1 MSRIA
6 AGLLVVTTALGSTG
20 CPSKKTVESVSGTV
34 ALDGKPAPGTIVG
47 FWPADPKAVLGAN
60 NYGRVVADDKG
71 QFSVAGDGK
80 NGFAAGD
87 YRLTFSRILDGN
99 GKPEPDAKPGENRCR
114 ETLSAAYLDPDK
126 SGVRVTLNR
135 PTTTLTLELKT
146 AGMPPPPAPPSS
158 AGK

>member
-6 AGLLVVTTALGSTG
+6 AVLLVSGALLSGTG
-20 CPSKKTVESVSGTV
+20 CPSRKNVESVSGTV
-34 ALDGKPAPGTIVG
+34 TLDGKAAPGTIIG
-47 FWPADPKAVLGAN
+47 FWPADPNAVLGAN
-60 NYGRVVADDKG
+60 NYGRVVADTEG
-71 QFSVAGDGK
+71 RFAVTGDAI

-87 YRLTFSRILDGN
+87 YRLTFSRVLDGN

-126 SGVRVTLNR
+126 SGVRVTLVR
-135 PTTTLTLELKT
+135 PETTLTLELKT
-146 AGMPPPPAPPSS
+146 AGMPPPPPPPSS